1 MSNFF
6 YDYMTEEEREIEQSC
21 MQDSHDLKKIQ
32 YAAESAVMA
41 HEVRLTDIETKALL
55 ENYTDD
61 ELEMAYSR
69 ELEVYTESV
78 GDLLNKL
85 IEKLKNIWYSLTGQ
99 TEKIIGAKID
109 KDEKIEVPADPS
121 KVHQALIHAGNI
133 IKDFTSL
140 KKKDG
145 SINWKGVITDSIL
158 AGATG
163 TGLAFMWK
171 KHNENMNAINVD
183 GKGYIINAKEAPGW
197 IQKID
202 DAAKKM
208 IKHVEK
214 HKAQKENGEDVRIIT
229 QISDGI
235 IIVASKV
242 VKGIATALRKIGAYE
257 ADPDDVGNYQKKKKK
272 DKKDKK
278 GKNESN
284 EGNQSDLRKQ
294 LQEKHGVKNDD
305 DWFKENK
312 ASMYSYYVRCVNT
325 YQKKDEKDKNKDHF
339 IRFGEFKTKKKEVKP
354 NDYADM
360 LAILKSNKNRMSK
373 DDVASLANFEK
384 FVNISLNKMK
394 TVNEYTVELEYSVDS
409 DGNISEASVIES
421 SVLSDGHKETT
432 ITECMLDKTYQ
443 DNDDDGIESLYESYD
458 NELTSLND
466 LIALL

>member
-171 KHNENMNAINVD
+171 KHNENLNAINID

-284 EGNQSDLRKQ
+284 LKKQ